1 MTDLNNSNLQVLKDL
16 NAFGED
22 LSFLNGSMKILKK
35 KFGDKFIVIKDKK
48 VISAGDTI
56 DEAITDASKRGVDVG
71 KAVVEFVPK
80 KEKGRIL

>member
-80 KEKGRIL
+80 KEKVLIL